1 MNYKAHRNY
10 GATTALIVIIVS
22 AIATKSV
29 EASLFCGLITL
40 IFSLFPDLDTHST
53 PSKIFATIILACNAG
68 ILLLDLFF
76 KLDVAALFVLSFIA
90 CNVFIGFKTL
100 THRGVTHK
108 YIWPFLSL
116 VAGVF
121 FIETIGV
128 YFISASVGLCTHFA
142 CDSISPL
149 KLRNWI

>member
-29 EASLFCGLITL
+29 EISLFCGLITL

-53 PSKIFATIILACNAG
+53 PSRYAAWAVLVAMGYFIYFKQEINACLIAGCFIFIKTQKHRGWTHKFWLPS
-68 ILLLDLFF
+68 LLL
-76 KLDVAALFVLSFIA
+76 
-90 CNVFIGFKTL
+90 
-100 THRGVTHK
+100 GVGL
-108 YIWPFLSL
+108 YCLES
-116 VAGVF
+116 
-121 FIETIGV
+121 IGV
-128 YFISASVGLCTHFA
+128 YFIAASVGLCTHFA

-149 KLRNWI
+149 KLRNWF